1 MQPEH
6 DEHDRCEICGRPMR
20 VCILEGYAAGAPVV
34 RRFCLEC
41 ADRAP
46 ARIGLGDVAT
56 QRRFSIGSL
65 LMVAGVLLAAIVA
78 AADYLGAGG
87 SPGLGLHQLSGLVVG
102 AVLVFSGALC
112 RVEVM
117 LILGI
122 LVFTLAACADLLGLA
137 GAEGIGWK
145 QQSGFLMA
153 AVMVALG
160 VICRRRA

>member
-6 DEHDRCEICGRPMR
+6 DEHNRCEICGRPMR

-46 ARIGLGDVAT
+46 ARAGLGDVAT

-65 LMVAGVLLAAIVA
+65 LMVAGVLLAVIVA

-87 SPGLGLHQLSGLVVG
+87 SPGLGLHQLSGLVIG
-102 AVLVFSGALC
+102 AVLVLSGC
-112 RVEVM
+112 S
-117 LILGI
+117 
-122 LVFTLAACADLLGLA
+122 AA
-137 GAEGIGWK
+137 W
-145 QQSGFLMA
+145 
-153 AVMVALG
+153 
-160 VICRRRA
+160 R